1 MKKIILILALVSFI
15 GSTTVSCSADDSPV
29 QQETKADGITGGGVL
44 GNGDKDLP
52 KPPIRA

>member
-1 MKKIILILALVSFI
+1 MKKIILTIALLSFV
-15 GSTTVSCSADDSPV
+15 GSSLVSCSTDDSAV
-29 QQETKADGITGGGVL
+29 QQETKADGITGGPL